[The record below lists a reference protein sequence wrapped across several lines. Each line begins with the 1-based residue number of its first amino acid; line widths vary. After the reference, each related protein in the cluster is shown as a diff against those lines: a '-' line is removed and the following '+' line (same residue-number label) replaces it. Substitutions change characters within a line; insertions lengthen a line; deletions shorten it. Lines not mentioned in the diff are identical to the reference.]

1 MVTITWRGTATAT
14 ASIAHGGETRGTIT
28 LLRRELILAPDGTR
42 VHVPIISGN
51 SFRGLLR
58 RTGEELLRDTLN
70 YEGELPLAAA
80 HALRA
85 GGSLAKT
92 GKEPLSG
99 RRLATLRSLVPHI
112 GVFGCAGGGRIIDGC
127 LQVGKVIPH
136 LVETTHLI
144 TPAPPAGRHLATAFE
159 ATQIE
164 TYVRQDDADTHAF
177 TALTSRPPTGSGSGS
192 PGPLLNPVDPAT
204 GELTDDALAELT
216 PSAAA
221 DAQDPTTRSL
231 LMLYRI
237 ETFPAGTQFATWLRL
252 GHATDLEAAFFAD
265 VLEAYTANARLGGRG
280 AIGHG
285 TIRLDLTTSAAGEED
300 PRDRVDWRAHLR
312 EHREDAMTALGTL
325 A

>member
-1 MVTITWRGTATAT
+1 MATITWRGTATAT

-28 LLRRELILAPDGTR
+28 LLRRELVLTPEGIPT
-42 VHVPIISGN
+42 HVPIISGN
-51 SFRGLLR
+51 GFRGLLR
-58 RTGEELLRDTLN
+58 RTGEELLREVLD
-70 YEGELPLAAA
+70 YEGQLPLAVA

-99 RRLATLRSLVPHI
+99 RRLATLRARVPQV

-136 LVETTHLI
+136 LVETRHLLH
-144 TPAPPAGRHLATAFE
+144 PAPPTSRKLLTAFE

-177 TALTSRPPTGSGSGS
+177 AGLTGS
-192 PGPLLNPVDPAT
+192 PVDPTT
-204 GELTDDALAELT
+204 GDLT
-216 PSAAA
+216 AAA
-221 DAQDPTTRSL
+221 VRPELGLDDTDRSL
-231 LMLYRI
+231 LMMYRI
-237 ETFPAGTQFATWLRL
+237 ETFPAGTRFATWLRL
-252 GHATDLEAAFFAD
+252 AHATDLEAAFFAD
-265 VLEAYTANARLGGRG
+265 VLDTYRATARLGGRA

-285 TIRLDLTTSAAGEED
+285 TIRLDLESTPAAD
-300 PRDRVDWRAHLR
+300 PRAQVDWRAQLTA
-312 EHREDAMTALGTL
+312 HRDEALAALEAL

>member
-1 MVTITWRGTATAT
+1 MATITWRGTATAT

-28 LLRRELILAPDGTR
+28 LLRRELVLTPDGVPT
-42 VHVPIISGN
+42 HVPIISGN
-51 SFRGLLR
+51 GFRGLLR
-58 RTGEELLRDTLN
+58 RTGEELLRETLD
-70 YEGELPLAAA
+70 YEGQLPLAVA

-99 RRLATLRSLVPHI
+99 RRLAQLRALVPHI

-136 LVETTHLI
+136 LVETRHLI
-144 TPAPPAGRHLATAFE
+144 HPAPPASRKLLTAFE

-177 TALTSRPPTGSGSGS
+177 HGLTGS
-192 PGPLLNPVDPAT
+192 PVDPST
-204 GELTDDALAELT
+204 GELTA
-216 PSAAA
+216 AAA
-221 DAQDPTTRSL
+221 DDELDVDEHGRSL
-231 LMLYRI
+231 LMMYRI
-237 ETFPAGTQFATWLRL
+237 ETFPAGTRFATWLRL
-252 GHATDLEAAFFAD
+252 THATDLEAAFFAD
-265 VLEAYTANARLGGRG
+265 VLDTYRTNARLGGRA

-285 TIRLDLTTSAAGEED
+285 TIHLDLEPTSTTD
-300 PRDRVDWRAHLR
+300 PRTQVNWRAHLT
-312 EHREDAMTALGTL
+312 EHRDEALTALEAL